1 MKKAVVIYVSVHH
14 QNTLKLV
21 QAVAARIQAD
31 TVNLLKDASPDLAGY
46 DCVFLASGI
55 YFNTFHRSLI
65 DFIGRMTFDGKRV
78 WLLYTCGLRYRDYA
92 RPVARL
98 LARQGAAY
106 AGSFGCRGFDTYG
119 VLKKIGGIAK
129 RHPNQADL
137 DSAAAFAAAV
147 VGDCIP

>member
-98 LARQGAAY
+98 LARQDAAY
-106 AGSFGCRGFDTYG
+106 AGSFGW
-119 VLKKIGGIAK
+119 LKRLGGIAK
-129 RHPNQADL
+129 GHPDAADL
-137 DSAAAFAAAV
+137 EKVAAFAATAV
-147 VGDCIP
+147 SDSTS